1 MLNTEFIKLKKL
13 QLQYADIHLSLSN
26 LSDEFS
32 RLEEKRIG
40 LKTELDRLRAEEL
53 LIINNLEQ
61 ELGREVTPQDL
72 LEIIKSTDD
81 ESIEK

>member
-1 MLNTEFIKLKKL
+1 MLNTEFIKLKNL
-13 QLQYADIHLSLSN
+13 QLQYADIHLSLSD

-61 ELGREVTPQDL
+61 ELGRELTPHDL
-72 LEIIKSTDD
+72 LKILKETDEI
-81 ESIEK
+81 

>member
-13 QLQYADIHLSLSN
+13 HLQYVDVHYFLSELSE
-26 LSDEFS
+26 EFS
-32 RLEEKRIG
+32 KLEEKRI
-40 LKTELDRLRAEEL
+40 LLSAELDRLRAEEL

-72 LEIIKSTDD
+72 LKIIKETN
-81 ESIEK
+81 EI